1 MKLYLVK
8 IGDNLFEYEIVDF
21 LDNISVG
28 VSIFELNNNKKLA
41 NFPKLNSDDSQMIK
55 NSGGTICY
63 KDGDIMYWLVNI
75 DHIQDEK
82 VGVILGKELTDIIQ
96 NIISRIKRDI
106 KLNSIMI

>member
-8 IGDNLFEYEIVDF
+8 IGDNLFEYEW
-21 LDNISVG
+21 
-28 VSIFELNNNKKLA
+28 VSNTASILELNNNIRLLD
-41 NFPKLNSDDSQMIK
+41 FPRLNSDDSQMIK

-63 KDGDIMYWLVNI
+63 KDGIIMYWLVNI

-82 VGVILGKELTDIIQ
+82 IGVILGKELTDIIQ

>member
-8 IGDNLFEYEIVDF
+8 IGDNLFEYEW
-21 LDNISVG
+21 
-28 VSIFELNNNKKLA
+28 VSNTASILELNNNIRLLD
-41 NFPKLNSDDSQMIK
+41 FPRLNSDDSQMIK

-63 KDGDIMYWLVNI
+63 KDGSIMYWLVNI

-82 VGVILGKELTDIIQ
+82 IGVILGKELTDIIQ

>member
-1 MKLYLVK
+1 MRLYLVK
-8 IGDNLFEYEIVDF
+8 IGDNLFEYEW
-21 LDNISVG
+21 ISNTA
-28 VSIFELNNNKKLA
+28 SILELNRNTKLLD
-41 NFPKLNSDDSQMIK
+41 FPKLNGDDSKMIK

-82 VGVILGKELTDIIQ
+82 IGVILGKELTDIIQ

>member
-8 IGDNLFEYEIVDF
+8 IGDNLFEYEW
-21 LDNISVG
+21 
-28 VSIFELNNNKKLA
+28 VSNTSSILELNNNKKLA

-82 VGVILGKELTDIIQ
+82 IGVILGKELTDIIY
-96 NIISRIKRDI
+96 NIISGIKRDI
-106 KLNSIMI
+106 KLNSIIE